1 VEGGEG
7 REPDAHPE
15 VQGASR
21 GKSDPRD
28 ADRAGAGGDRAGATN
43 EYAANAESGE
53 EGYIEEGGEHNSA
66 AADLDPHEPP
76 GQG

>member
-1 VEGGEG
+1 MEGS
-7 REPDAHPE
+7 EPDVAPQ

-21 GKSDPRD
+21 GKGDERD
-28 ADRAGAGGDRAGATN
+28 ADRAGADGGRAEPGN
-43 EYAANAESGE
+43 EYAANAEAGE
-53 EGYIEEGGEHNSA
+53 EGHRKQGSQHDTA

>member
-1 VEGGEG
+1 MEG
-7 REPDAHPE
+7 REPDARPH

-21 GKSDPRD
+21 GKGDRRD
-28 ADRAGAGGDRAGATN
+28 AERAGGDTDRAEASN
-43 EYAANAESGE
+43 EYAANARPGE
-53 EGYIEEGGEHNSA
+53 EGHRKQGGHNDTA